1 MILRLS
7 KLIMYQ
13 LDPTICF
20 NEENG
25 LNKIDILVNRWNDKY
40 LPLRY
45 LQFANSHYDS
55 LEQQIQNTY
64 EINTGVVLFAT
75 PVKIF
80 CINLNAD
87 DILLTSIELD
97 EERYIKT
104 GKPHFKLT
112 HFHDR
117 EINDGWGYRIVF
129 PIFNLFWRQI
139 LRLVADSFN
148 IQSTG
153 LLKLLED
160 YPNDSDFDLIY
171 PENCTESENKE
182 QTTIIINSK
191 VTQFP
196 LFLRTQEEY
205 ETINLSLNPNT
216 SEAAHYE
223 YLNFMTDKALCAVN
237 GLINSNR
244 LVQKYKSEE
253 FKAFSLSLDEYFKY
267 WRQVSNMDIF
277 SKHVFTKS
285 QPFIPIRCSLKYYD
299 DMINKNDFFNSL
311 INQSSDVE
319 EIERIA
325 GDYGYGFDKVSAIN
339 LYSSHFIKL
348 AVYHINGYYEQATQ
362 IIARDRFIEFKNSN
376 LKRVSHLL
384 ERLNPLIEY
393 FSKTYPNDENLRDFF
408 QLKENLDH
416 LYQIADA
423 RYEFVFQRDYDTKEI
438 DVI

>member
-1 MILRLS
+1 
-7 KLIMYQ
+7 MYQ

-299 DMINKNDFFNSL
+299 DMINKNDFF
-311 INQSSDVE
+311 
-319 EIERIA
+319 
-325 GDYGYGFDKVSAIN
+325 
-339 LYSSHFIKL
+339 
-348 AVYHINGYYEQATQ
+348 
-362 IIARDRFIEFKNSN
+362 
-376 LKRVSHLL
+376 
-384 ERLNPLIEY
+384 
-393 FSKTYPNDENLRDFF
+393 
-408 QLKENLDH
+408 
-416 LYQIADA
+416 
-423 RYEFVFQRDYDTKEI
+423 
-438 DVI
+438 